1 MAKNIDRLEEDKAL
15 VESKMRRLVDLLVEF
30 NKAVRAFGKKG
41 WMMRVWKMHGHV
53 HSLTRLDKEIVSQ
66 LDVFRDVYKLATD
79 NESMKRIYNIEASI
93 DKLVAARVLQTGEPE
108 GKVVAV
114 LSTDPVA
121 IASVAVDA
129 RVPPAE
135 LASELSEF
143 RLEVKAG
150 LINLDKKM
158 QKMLDGKQG
167 DRKEIQKVLAA
178 VNAAAAR
185 DAKLL
190 AAVEGGRKD
199 IADLKASVDS
209 GLQRDASFKR
219 RVAQTLEKRSKKDFV
234 RQTKEAQLEQFEVEP
249 DRVEAKPFAKGGE
262 GEVFMGEYQG
272 DPVVLKKMSLVGVT
286 AIKRQKMLN
295 SFKGELAIMVRLRS
309 PRVAH
314 FYGVVTTDPTFLGL
328 VMEFCPGGSL
338 RGALDTKDEITS
350 DRRRVWVSD
359 VALGMAYLYSQGV
372 EHRDLKAL
380 NVLLTGDLRCKVT
393 DFGLSKCEDLKT
405 AGTATK
411 GGAGLA
417 GTPAFMAP
425 ELLGDNTFNEQSD
438 VYSFAFVMFEIW
450 SGDTPWRGLQAAQI
464 ISQVLVKK
472 ARPEISFHI
481 PDEMRKL
488 MVRAWAH
495 EPGARPSFKEI
506 SAAVRVSTPRGT
518 APEWGGSTGGSTA
531 QGTTK
536 SMRDWFS

>member
-1 MAKNIDRLEEDKAL
+1 MAKNIDRLEEDKEL
-15 VESKMRRLVDLLVEF
+15 VESKVRRLVDLLVDF

-41 WMMRVWKMHGHV
+41 WMMRAWKMHGHV
-53 HSLTRLDKEIVSQ
+53 HSLTCLDKEIVSQ
-66 LDVFRDVYKLATD
+66 LDVFRDVYKLAAD

-93 DKLVAARVLQTGEPE
+93 EKLVAARVRQTGEPE

-150 LINLDKKM
+150 LSNLDKKM

-167 DRKEIQKVLAA
+167 DRKEIKKVLAA

-209 GLQRDASFKR
+209 GNQ
-219 RVAQTLEKRSKKDFV
+219 KRSKKDFV

-249 DRVEAKPFAKGGE
+249 DRVEDKPFAKGGE

-272 DPVVLKKMSLVGVT
+272 DAVVLKKMSLVGVT

-338 RGALDTKDEITS
+338 RGALDTEDEITS
-350 DRRRVWVSD
+350 DRRRVWLSD
-359 VALGMAYLYSQGV
+359 VALGMACLYSQGV
-372 EHRDLKAL
+372 EHCDLKAL
-380 NVLLTGDLRCKVT
+380 NVLLTEKHRCKVT
-393 DFGLSKCEDLKT
+393 DFGLSKCDDLKT
-405 AGTATK
+405 AGTATM

-425 ELLGDNTFNEQSD
+425 ELLEDNTFNEQSD

-450 SGDTPWRGLQAAQI
+450 SGDSPWKGLNSAQI
-464 ISQVLVKK
+464 LTKVLVKK

-495 EPGARPSFKEI
+495 KPGERPSFKEI
-506 SAAVRVSTPRGT
+506 AAAVRVSTPRGT
-518 APEWGGSTGGSTA
+518 ATESWGDSTGGSTA